1 MQALREGAS
10 IPVMQRN
17 ARCTELRHVKTWLI
31 TRIRLLGIMVMTK
44 FESRKSWQMS
54 RLSPNSLS
62 LSVPLIVGHQNWNIW
77 AAHPL
82 QTTSTGRKFWSHRS
96 HGPLTETAYCIW
108 HMIHVYSCDV
118 HKTQIM
124 IDLAVFKPY
133 LKWNYKW
140 NAVRLQKSCWSE
152 NFLCICA
159 FSDFW
164 TIFEKPR

>member
-1 MQALREGAS
+1 M
-10 IPVMQRN
+10 
-17 ARCTELRHVKTWLI
+17 LRHDSSQGFVC
-31 TRIRLLGIMVMTK
+31 LGLWWWQNSKV
-44 FESRKSWQMS
+44 ESLDKCLVWVQIVC
-54 RLSPNSLS
+54 P

-152 NFLCICA
+152 YFLCICA